1 LLYPLSYGGT
11 RPIGLP
17 QTTRTRNRETRASGT
32 SYLRAVEQRAGRV
45 LVVDDD
51 PVIRQLIA
59 VNLEL
64 EGFEVVEAEDGEDG
78 IAKAIETRP
87 DVVTLDVMTPRMDGW
102 VAALRLRD
110 DPRTS
115 NVRIVIVT
123 ARAQRSDQER
133 GRQMGVDA
141 YICKPFDP
149 QDLIDVVT
157 RLIRER
163 AS

>member
-1 LLYPLSYGGT
+1 M
-11 RPIGLP
+11 
-17 QTTRTRNRETRASGT
+17 
-32 SYLRAVEQRAGRV
+32 EQRAGRV

-78 IAKAIETRP
+78 IAKAIESRP

-102 VAALRLRD
+102 VAALRLRG

-115 NVRIVIVT
+115 DVRIVIVT

-133 GRQMGVDA
+133 GRQVGVDA

-149 QDLIDVVT
+149 QELIDVVA
-157 RLIRER
+157 RLVRER

>member
-1 LLYPLSYGGT
+1 MLYPLSYGGT

-17 QTTRTRNRETRASGT
+17 KTTSTPNRETRPHRT
-32 SYLRAVEQRAGRV
+32 SYLRGVEQRAGRV

-102 VAALRLRD
+102 VAALRLRG

-115 NVRIVIVT
+115 DVRIVIVT

-149 QDLIDVVT
+149 QELIDVVA
-157 RLIRER
+157 RLVRER

>member
-17 QTTRTRNRETRASGT
+17 KTTSTGNRETRPYRT
-32 SYLRAVEQRAGRV
+32 SYLRGVEQRAGRV

-102 VAALRLRD
+102 VAALRLRG

-115 NVRIVIVT
+115 DVRIVIVT

-149 QDLIDVVT
+149 QELIDVVA
-157 RLIRER
+157 RLVRER
-163 AS
+163 TS